1 MEELSYSKAKV
12 YSITY
17 FIIKKYKMKSI
28 ISLYREHLLK
38 KLTKEQFILVLLLCE
53 TYKKNDKIKSSVLYK
68 FIDYYIRN
76 NSAAFFNKLIFDWF
90 KYYNA
95 LNSIIIWVDVIIVHL
110 RIVIVGTILKEIT
123 IIYFLK

>member
-53 TYKKNDKIKSSVLYK
+53 TYKKNNKIKSSVLYK

-76 NSAAFFNKLIFDWF
+76 NSTAFFNKLIFD
-90 KYYNA
+90 
-95 LNSIIIWVDVIIVHL
+95 
-110 RIVIVGTILKEIT
+110 
-123 IIYFLK
+123 